1 MPGNESGSSAIGIS
15 KNKMKMVWKKQIW
28 HFTVPVCCL
37 LIGMGAGYLSTRSF
51 SVESALRTAR
61 LECERELHGN
71 AGFSQLKLNMC
82 SSFLRQLAEM
92 ELAWRQ
98 IEVENSADYDRMEAD
113 YMKWQAEWEKRLRE
127 DRQRSSEFAGGSMEM
142 MDCALRQYE
151 LLCEQL
157 EELECKWKNRK
168 K

>member
-1 MPGNESGSSAIGIS
+1 MSIHIWKNSRHIECRKIVCMVLVPIISLLSGAGIS
-15 KNKMKMVWKKQIW
+15 HV
-28 HFTVPVCCL
+28 
-37 LIGMGAGYLSTRSF
+37 LSRNE
-51 SVESALRTAR
+51 SVESALQTAR
-61 LECERELHGN
+61 KECERELHGN
-71 AGFSQLKLNMC
+71 ADFSQLKLNMC

-92 ELAWRQ
+92 ELAWQQ

-127 DRQRSSEFAGGSMEM
+127 DRQRPSEFAGGSMEM

-157 EELECKWKNRK
+157 EELECKWKNLK
-168 K
+168 KYWI

>member
-1 MPGNESGSSAIGIS
+1 
-15 KNKMKMVWKKQIW
+15 
-28 HFTVPVCCL
+28 
-37 LIGMGAGYLSTRSF
+37 
-51 SVESALRTAR
+51 
-61 LECERELHGN
+61 
-71 AGFSQLKLNMC
+71 MC

-92 ELAWRQ
+92 ELAWQQ

-127 DRQRSSEFAGGSMEM
+127 DRQRPSEFAGGSMEM

-157 EELECKWKNRK
+157 EELECKWKNQK